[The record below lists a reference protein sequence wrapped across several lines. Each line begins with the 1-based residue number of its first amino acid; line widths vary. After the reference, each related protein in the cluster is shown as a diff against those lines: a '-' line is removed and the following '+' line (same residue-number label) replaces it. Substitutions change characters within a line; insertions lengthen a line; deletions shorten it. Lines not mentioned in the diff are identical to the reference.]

1 MEEDQN
7 GKKKVRFEEK
17 KKSWSILATPF
28 VLVAPLIIGY
38 FFGDWLDGY
47 LGTGA
52 IFTYIFLA
60 LGFFAGFR
68 ELYMII
74 KKTSNDE

>member
-1 MEEDQN
+1 MKNREFPLPDNREQ
-7 GKKKVRFEEK
+7 E

-38 FFGDWLDGY
+38 YLGSWLDDY
-47 LGTGA
+47 FGTGN
-52 IFTYIFLA
+52 ILTYILLA

-68 ELYMII
+68 ELFLII
-74 KKTSNDE
+74 KKTSDDK